1 MALRPEE
8 QWLQRDT
15 PDPVFQGMVAQFNDF
30 DKSLQEVN
38 SSLETFVRE
47 PCTVAEDLLDL
58 SRVCWDPFRNLE
70 RDVENALLQN
80 QLEVR
85 EQELWNERERSLNE
99 QRLMAEVEV
108 ERPPKRRQSFCST
121 QAPDD
126 EHGDQEVEDD
136 ECARDVSPA
145 REAGF
150 ENFLVWAAS
159 CPESICVDDA
169 QGEEQHVDDGQALA
183 KPEDAEQRMCTDEG
197 MMSIFAG
204 DSERPALNMAKEKT
218 ELMQHARQMARL
230 AVGSVGN
237 ALRTSSWCT
246 SAYALIDH
254 VAEMGSMERPESVV
268 DFGEKVKA
276 MRNPDTSFA
285 AVFGGN
291 VAQQKLYDC
300 LLTCRWWCFALACKR
315 RTHFA
320 ESHVQRIVGKNL
332 RSLLWHCQSANDSI
346 SDSARQLLVYS
357 CHASYVADGLP
368 FAQRFIANYLLD
380 LMENI
385 VESHSYANLKDIG
398 PCLKALAMVLRSMSK
413 PQRQKWVS
421 LLVQLLTD
429 YKLPKENAQV
439 AIWRL
444 RMLWMADDDPTR
456 TYAKSQHD
464 LRTVAAAFPYNK
476 DLAGD
481 IRLLIHYSCLRAA
494 LPHGRGIHE
503 LATGVQSLS
512 DGLAEQLKLA
522 QDRILVTEGCRLREA
537 AQNIARQDAP
547 HSAVARFNRNMDFNI
562 TAPLKDHLANNE
574 KLRKELEKR
583 DMCLAALKDA
593 LKQVELCDAHALQ
606 DADLRRKLAKSE
618 FQASKA
624 TFERINR
631 SVFEWLYTLEEH
643 RDDILDSCL
652 QTLKHL
658 QYDFLASAA
667 HSISDVLPE
676 RMAFRRM
683 TEMMP
688 ECLEAHVQQELRDT
702 QDPEL
707 SQERGETFALR
718 LVERLAREGKERP
731 GAAPESAPSSQPVD
745 PLSLSSLLSHGFE
758 EGPARRALRQTGNDT
773 QAAMDLLL
781 DIEDQELVRQ
791 PVTAQRAALETPTPA
806 CHAAGPTALGVRGGL
821 ARTRA

>member
-1 MALRPEE
+1 MTLRPEE

-15 PDPVFQGMVAQFNDF
+15 PDPVFEGMVAQFNDF

-38 SSLETFVRE
+38 SSLETFV
-47 PCTVAEDLLDL
+47 
-58 SRVCWDPFRNLE
+58 
-70 RDVENALLQN
+70 
-80 QLEVR
+80 
-85 EQELWNERERSLNE
+85 
-99 QRLMAEVEV
+99 
-108 ERPPKRRQSFCST
+108 
-121 QAPDD
+121 
-126 EHGDQEVEDD
+126 
-136 ECARDVSPA
+136 
-145 REAGF
+145 
-150 ENFLVWAAS
+150 
-159 CPESICVDDA
+159 
-169 QGEEQHVDDGQALA
+169 
-183 KPEDAEQRMCTDEG
+183 
-197 MMSIFAG
+197 
-204 DSERPALNMAKEKT
+204 
-218 ELMQHARQMARL
+218 
-230 AVGSVGN
+230 
-237 ALRTSSWCT
+237 
-246 SAYALIDH
+246 
-254 VAEMGSMERPESVV
+254 
-268 DFGEKVKA
+268 
-276 MRNPDTSFA
+276 
-285 AVFGGN
+285 
-291 VAQQKLYDC
+291 
-300 LLTCRWWCFALACKR
+300 
-315 RTHFA
+315 
-320 ESHVQRIVGKNL
+320 
-332 RSLLWHCQSANDSI
+332 
-346 SDSARQLLVYS
+346 
-357 CHASYVADGLP
+357 
-368 FAQRFIANYLLD
+368 
-380 LMENI
+380 
-385 VESHSYANLKDIG
+385 
-398 PCLKALAMVLRSMSK
+398 
-413 PQRQKWVS
+413 
-421 LLVQLLTD
+421 
-429 YKLPKENAQV
+429 
-439 AIWRL
+439 
-444 RMLWMADDDPTR
+444 
-456 TYAKSQHD
+456 
-464 LRTVAAAFPYNK
+464 
-476 DLAGD
+476 
-481 IRLLIHYSCLRAA
+481 
-494 LPHGRGIHE
+494 RGIHE

-583 DMCLAALKDA
+583 DMCLAALKEA

-707 SQERGETFALR
+707 SQEGGGTFALR

-781 DIEDQELVRQ
+781 DNEDQEWVRQ
-791 PVTAQRAALETPTPA
+791 PVTAHRAAPETPPPA